1 MLGSQARA
9 PNASRDVA
17 TSAGFGVQSEDDE
30 MTTLPRNDLD
40 CHDWA
45 TRASEAL
52 AQAKQL
58 PAGAMRFEAIRKAEQ
73 LGFAAE
79 MRKWLIPKKPN
90 GAPKVTG

>member
-1 MLGSQARA
+1 
-9 PNASRDVA
+9 
-17 TSAGFGVQSEDDE
+17 

-40 CHDWA
+40 RHDWA

-73 LGFAAE
+73 LGLAAE
-79 MRKWLIPKKPN
+79 MRKWLIPKKPT
-90 GAPKVTG
+90 APRK

>member
-1 MLGSQARA
+1 VLA
-9 PNASRDVA
+9 
-17 TSAGFGVQSEDDE
+17 FECHSEDDE

-40 CHDWA
+40 RHDWA

-52 AQAKQL
+52 AQARQL
-58 PAGAMRFEAIRKAEQ
+58 PPGAMRFEAIRKAEQ

>member
-1 MLGSQARA
+1 VLGSQARA

-40 CHDWA
+40 RHDWA

-58 PAGAMRFEAIRKAEQ
+58 PGGAMRSEAIRKAEQ

-79 MRKWLIPKKPN
+79 MRKWLMPKKPN
-90 GAPKVTG
+90 GARK